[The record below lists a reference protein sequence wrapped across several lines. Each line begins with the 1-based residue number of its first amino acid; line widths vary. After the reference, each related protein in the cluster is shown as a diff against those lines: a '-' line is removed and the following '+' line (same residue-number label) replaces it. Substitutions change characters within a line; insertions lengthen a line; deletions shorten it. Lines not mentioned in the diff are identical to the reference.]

1 MRTADV
7 GAQGGAAHAVPE
19 PLLRRR
25 QREVLRRVG
34 GRARHAA
41 DDRAGGLTS
50 LGGGGT
56 RDRHH
61 GARDGQHHRSKCA
74 ASSGNAVHVGEQQV
88 CTSTAW
94 VNWVLAVTHVVP
106 PSPYLY
112 EYAVSLTG
120 HPSPYTHTAVHRG
133 TDRPTRRH
141 APPHRLR
148 GRSRRRG
155 VVRNGVGVRPSSRS
169 ACHRRAR
176 PHVWTTAL
184 TASTVCLAS
193 SRVP

>member
-19 PLLRRR
+19 PLLRCR

-34 GRARHAA
+34 GRARRAA

-106 PSPYLY
+106 PSPY

-120 HPSPYTHTAVHRG
+120 RRVTRHHTVQPCTEAPTGRRAG
-133 TDRPTRRH
+133 TRQ
-141 APPHRLR
+141 PPHRP
-148 GRSRRRG
+148 
-155 VVRNGVGVRPSSRS
+155 RNGVGVRPSSRS

-176 PHVWTTAL
+176 PHVWTAAL